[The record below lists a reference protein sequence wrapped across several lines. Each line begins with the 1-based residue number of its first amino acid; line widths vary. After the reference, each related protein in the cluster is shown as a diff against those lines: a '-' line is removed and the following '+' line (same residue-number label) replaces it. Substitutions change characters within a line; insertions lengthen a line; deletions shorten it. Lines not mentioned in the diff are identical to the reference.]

1 MQIDAAVLF
10 AVGAAFFFAVADMFA
25 RYGVQRTNAS
35 VGVVITLA
43 GEVIFFLA
51 LIPFTGLEF
60 PPLSSAYL
68 WISAGG
74 ATNPALFLIFYIIGI
89 SKIGVSRAA
98 PIKGCS
104 PFFGA
109 LIAIAFFGE
118 QPSWFNVMGI
128 LFVVGGIVLIS
139 SGPRGEGRGRRI
151 DILWPIA
158 AGMVAGIGANFWR
171 RGMGSFPDTLA
182 AALVA
187 AGAGLLVS
195 GLYTLLS
202 GNARKPGDLKWGL
215 KYFTVC
221 GLTAGVGI
229 LCYANALQ
237 RAEVYRVLPIIQ
249 ISPLFAVLFS
259 VVLLRRIEG
268 ITWHVP
274 AGALVTAAGAILVTL
289 RHFSP

>member
-25 RYGVQRTNAS
+25 RYGVQRANAF
-35 VGVVITLA
+35 VGTVITLA
-43 GEVIFFLA
+43 GEIIFFLA
-51 LIPFTGLEF
+51 VIPFTGLEF

-104 PFFGA
+104 PLFGA
-109 LIAIAFFGE
+109 LTAVLFFGE
-118 QPSWFNVMGI
+118 QPSWFNIVGI
-128 LFVVGGIVLIS
+128 LLVVGGIALIS
-139 SGPRGEGRGRRI
+139 SSTGGEGRGRRI

-158 AGMVAGIGANFWR
+158 AGIVAGIGANFWR

-182 AALVA
+182 ASFVAAAAGILVA
-187 AGAGLLVS
+187 
-195 GLYTLLS
+195 GLYALLS

-215 KYFTVC
+215 KYYTVC
-221 GLTAGVGI
+221 GIMGGAGI

-249 ISPLFAVLFS
+249 VSPLFAVIFS
-259 VVLLRRIEG
+259 IVLLRRTEG

-274 AGALVTAAGAILVTL
+274 AGALFTVAGAILVTL
-289 RHFSP
+289 RHLSP